1 MTWCSACAQSMDNRR
16 TVLVL
21 QLPLTCLR
29 FGSSVYYD
37 SVHIPG
43 FNGMVYF
50 HNQLVSSG
58 RQAGRQAET
67 RPTREWWCWWRGWG
81 PLSINYIIIISWT
94 NSAFGKLWGLNWMGC
109 DWLGKLNWIAVL
121 TLIRRRDRWIRT
133 SWDGTGRPSMMPR
146 GRCRKSW

>member
-1 MTWCSACAQSMDNRR
+1 MDNRR

-29 FGSSVYYD
+29 FGSSVHYD

-58 RQAGRQAET
+58 RQAGKQ
-67 RPTREWWCWWRGWG
+67 RPGQPVNDDADDEDEVHCQLIILLFPG
-81 PLSINYIIIISWT
+81 PSPHLASC
-94 NSAFGKLWGLNWMGC
+94 GG
-109 DWLGKLNWIAVL
+109 
-121 TLIRRRDRWIRT
+121 
-133 SWDGTGRPSMMPR
+133 
-146 GRCRKSW
+146 